1 MLNLKEIQLT
11 AETILCFITE
21 CCIDSISLRKKCK
34 VILTISEVPGSTQK
48 GNLYYIDFEGIP
60 AHELGKELVI
70 TVGDMEITY
79 NPLSY
84 AYIAI
89 SRDGI
94 DESLASLMHAMY
106 LYYQAAQEYKVV
118 TNN

>member
-1 MLNLKEIQLT
+1 M
-11 AETILCFITE
+11 
-21 CCIDSISLRKKCK
+21 RKKCK